1 MLAFV
6 QLWLDDYSEDFRD
19 PPLHR
24 PLRLL
29 LDHLRISSAVHDHM
43 RSQPN
48 FCSLAGQAEGL
59 LQRFQREGDVPPV
72 WLKLWLTLRP
82 VTMLTSTDSTC
93 VSGQELSQSC
103 VTFRRTWVDQRVLLM
118 EGQEARTCSV
128 SWTSPP
134 QTSPLS

>member
-1 MLAFV
+1 MLAFI

-82 VTMLTSTDSTC
+82 VTMLTSTGSTC

-118 EGQEARTCSV
+118 EGQEARTWSV
-128 SWTSPP
+128 SWTSPL